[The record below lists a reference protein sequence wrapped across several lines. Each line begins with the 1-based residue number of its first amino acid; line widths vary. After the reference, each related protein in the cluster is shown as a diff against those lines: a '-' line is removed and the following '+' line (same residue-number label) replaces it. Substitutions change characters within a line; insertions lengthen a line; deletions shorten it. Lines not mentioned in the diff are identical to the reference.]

1 MKRFLLSF
9 FLVLVFAGGFA
20 AWWFLRDTPD
30 KVLHDGM
37 AGLIGLQTAAIWNL
51 DVGWRG
57 VQSNATTGFTLV
69 SQADLSDLTHPRL
82 LGGLRIGAVGTAQ
95 QEDQTGDIVLE
106 KNAVAVRP
114 RSVNADWQALA
125 QRLSGTATGTIFL
138 AVNRDAFLRSVGY
151 GEAIAKG
158 NGADVRSALSS
169 VYPVVVPSGAVTVT
183 ASGLRTFKSVP
194 FRLDKQSVKAFVI
207 SLVRAWANA
216 DPSADEYA
224 WVDRVTSG
232 IQGGTY
238 VMTIDAA
245 TRKPVRVSGAFDA
258 MDDAGAPTG
267 HVTFTLDL
275 DGIGQP
281 VGIGIPGEV
290 KDVTAQTVMH
300 STTFTL
306 PSSGNRAEPFAGA
319 ASGTGISAT
328 GSPDFV
334 HIGNV
339 INEKD
344 IDLFSKYSEELRNKK
359 KQ

>member
-20 AWWFLRDTPD
+20 VWWLLRDTPE

-37 AGLIGLQTAAIWNL
+37 AGLIGMRTAAVWNL

-69 SQADLSDLTHPRL
+69 SQADVSDLTHPRL

-114 RSVNADWQALA
+114 RSVNADWQAMA
-125 QRLSGTATGTIFL
+125 ERLSGGSTGTLFL

-151 GEAIAKG
+151 GEAITKG
-158 NGADVRSALSS
+158 NGPDVRAALQA
-169 VYPVVVPSGAVTVT
+169 VFPVVVPSGSVTVT
-183 ASGLRTFKSVP
+183 MSGLRTFKSVP
-194 FRLDKQSVKAFVI
+194 FRLDRQSVKAFII
-207 SLVRAWANA
+207 SLVRAWVDG
-216 DPSADEYA
+216 DPTPDEYA
-224 WVDRVTSG
+224 WVDRATSG
-232 IQGGTY
+232 IGGGAF

-245 TRKPVRVSGAFDA
+245 TRKPVRLSGAFDA
-258 MDDAGAPTG
+258 MNDADAPTG

-275 DGIGQP
+275 DGIDQP

-290 KDVTAQTVMH
+290 RDVTAQTVMH

-306 PSSGNRAEPFAGA
+306 PSSGNRAEPFAA
-319 ASGTGISAT
+319 AATGTGISAT

-344 IDLFSKYSEELRNKK
+344 IDLFTKYSEELRNKK